1 MGTAQMCKLTSLLV
15 TCVVAAGLAGCGG
28 EGNRAAPAETPRESP
43 TVSPTVT
50 PAATP
55 TVLLDPNPQCRPGGD
70 VAFKPCRGVPAEANI
85 FGAGRKEAPAPGGG
99 GAGVVP
105 PSWQLPPGKD
115 RIITFPSVGG
125 QVNPIIMYP
134 DNWNGPAGDLEG
146 PTDVESF
153 EGISGIV
160 HQSNG
165 MFLVGVFLMDAP
177 PSDPA
182 PPRLDFTD
190 GEQFDMLAPKIGQ
203 TFLVGDGKGR
213 SYRVPSKANRLFL
226 GFADA
231 YLFEGA
237 PGWYGNNYGELK
249 VTVDVETN

>member
-1 MGTAQMCKLTSLLV
+1 MSRLTSLV
-15 TCVVAAGLAGCGG
+15 VVGVVVASLAGCAGQ
-28 EGNRAAPAETPRESP
+28 GNRAAPAQTP
-43 TVSPTVT
+43 TQAPTVT
-50 PAATP
+50 PTVTP
-55 TVLLDPNPQCRPGGD
+55 TVLVDPNPRCRPAINA
-70 VAFKPCRGVPAEANI
+70 AFKPCRDVPGQANI
-85 FGAGRKEAPAPGGG
+85 FGAGREVAPAPGGG
-99 GAGVVP
+99 GAGVLP
-105 PSWQLPPGKD
+105 PVWQLAAGSD
-115 RIITFPSVGG
+115 RVITFPSVGG

-153 EGISGIV
+153 DGISGIV
-160 HQSNG
+160 HRNNG
-165 MFLVGVFLMDAP
+165 MFLVGVFLADAP

-182 PPRLDFTD
+182 PARLDFTD
-190 GEQFDMLAPKIGQ
+190 GEQFDVLAPKIGQ

-213 SYRVPSKANRLFL
+213 SYRVPSKATRLFL

-249 VTVDVETN
+249 VTVELETN